1 MSARLRSLLAALLI
15 AAAAASIAAGR
26 TSAAAVPADAAQQ
39 HGWAPWKVDAP
50 AAWATSPGTP
60 ITIAVVDTGVDPTQ
74 PELAGKL
81 VAGYDLATGA
91 LPSSDAG
98 WHGTA
103 VASIAAGVSAD
114 PSGLASY
121 CRQCSVMPVKV
132 LDANGEGSDPDIARG
147 VRWAVDHGARVLNLS
162 LEGQSEDP
170 SLHAAIRYAFRHGVV
185 VVAAAG
191 NGGSTDPA
199 FPAAEPN
206 AIGVAATD
214 PNDRLYPWSNRGRW
228 VTIAAPGINLSAVPG
243 GGVFPFMGTSS
254 AAALVSGVAGLCLS
268 SAPGL
273 TPALV
278 RRALVKGAAPIA
290 RSTFGRVDAARTVAL
305 CRRYSQPNVSR

>member
-1 MSARLRSLLAALLI
+1 LAAAL
-15 AAAAASIAAGR
+15 AAASIVVS
-26 TSAAAVPADAAQQ
+26 TSSAASAPLGAAQQ
-39 HGWAPWKVDAP
+39 QGWAPLKVDAP
-50 AAWATSPGTP
+50 AAWATRSTTS
-60 ITIAVVDTGVDPTQ
+60 ITIAVVDTGVDATQ
-74 PELAGKL
+74 PALAGKL
-81 VAGYDLATGA
+81 VAGYDVATHA
-91 LPSSDAG
+91 AASSDAG

-103 VASIAAGVSAD
+103 IASIAGGVSSD
-114 PSGLASY
+114 PLGLASY

-132 LDANGEGSDPDIARG
+132 LDAKGQGSDLDIAQG
-147 VRWAVDHGARVLNLS
+147 VRWAVDHGARVVNLS
-162 LEGQSEDP
+162 LEGPTEDP
-170 SLHAAIRYAFRHGVV
+170 ALPAALRYAARRGVV

-191 NGGSTDPA
+191 NDGSSTPSY
-199 FPAAEPN
+199 PAAEPN

-268 SAPGL
+268 AAPDL

-278 RRALVKGAAPIA
+278 RRALVRSAAPIA

-305 CRRYSQPNVSR
+305 CQSYSHPRVLR

>member
-1 MSARLRSLLAALLI
+1 MAGRSS
-15 AAAAASIAAGR
+15 AASVPLG
-26 TSAAAVPADAAQQ
+26 AVQQ
-39 HGWAPWKVDAP
+39 QGWAPFKVGAP
-50 AAWATSPGTP
+50 AAWATPSTTP

-81 VAGYDLATGA
+81 VAGYDVATRS
-91 LPSSDAG
+91 PSSSDAG

-103 VASIAAGVSAD
+103 IASIAAGASSD
-114 PSGLASY
+114 PYGLASY

-132 LDANGEGSDPDIARG
+132 LDANGHGSDLDIARG
-147 VRWAVDHGARVLNLS
+147 VRWAVDHGARIVNLS
-162 LEGQSEDP
+162 LEGPTEDP
-170 SLHAAIRYAFRHGVV
+170 SLPAAIRYARRKGVV
-185 VVAAAG
+185 VIAAAG
-191 NGGSTDPA
+191 NDGSSA
-199 FPAAEPN
+199 RAYPAAEPS

-214 PNDRLYPWSNRGRW
+214 PADRLYPWSNRGPW

-268 SAPGL
+268 AAPDL

-278 RRALVKGAAPIA
+278 RRALVGGAAPIA

-305 CRRYSQPNVSR
+305 CRRYSHPSVLR